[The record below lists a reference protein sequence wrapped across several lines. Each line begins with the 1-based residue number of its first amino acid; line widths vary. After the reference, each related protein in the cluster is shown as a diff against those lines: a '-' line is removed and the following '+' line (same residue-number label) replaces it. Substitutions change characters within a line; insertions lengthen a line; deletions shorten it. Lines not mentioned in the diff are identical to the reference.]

1 MKARAETRNPAAG
14 ACMRPCVPA
23 RAVWNIRGRPARSG
37 AEGPAP
43 PSKSNNVR
51 EACVP
56 GWAQGDL
63 WVGAQDRGGGKQAAE
78 GAGVPESAR
87 RRQWGRWLAARQP
100 GLLLSLSPHHLHL
113 DCAQCVT
120 PRPAPSSFLAIGLR
134 QGGVGLSPRQ
144 MVGGGVG
151 TREEGKDGSVEGQ
164 GQQLLSRCLSSVSP
178 ERLSRQTC
186 AAEGQPVFRQAPRR
200 GSWYGQRAPLL
211 PPRPGSCHLL
221 ADRCWGWGV
230 PLRLLVF
237 SASCCPP
244 PPSWPL
250 EVVVMGC

>member
-1 MKARAETRNPAAG
+1 MGEVAG
-14 ACMRPCVPA
+14 SSA
-23 RAVWNIRGRPARSG
+23 ARSPALPQPPSPPSGLCTVCHPPPRPILLPSYRAKAGRGG
-37 AEGPAP
+37 AEP
-43 PSKSNNVR
+43 
-51 EACVP
+51 EA
-56 GWAQGDL
+56 D
-63 WVGAQDRGGGKQAAE
+63 GG
-78 GAGVPESAR
+78 
-87 RRQWGRWLAARQP
+87 
-100 GLLLSLSPHHLHL
+100 
-113 DCAQCVT
+113 
-120 PRPAPSSFLAIGLR
+120 
-134 QGGVGLSPRQ
+134 
-144 MVGGGVG
+144 GGGVG

-244 PPSWPL
+244 PPAGLWK
-250 EVVVMGC
+250 